1 VEDEMTGPHTEQEH
15 PTYAVHDRPLDG
27 NVLAGALGG
36 ALGIDVTVAVVA
48 CAGCGRRQAVG
59 ELVVYASAMGSVARC
74 RGCGDVV
81 LRVAEVRED
90 VLLDLRGCSVLRL
103 SR

>member
-1 VEDEMTGPHTEQEH
+1 MTNWHEQQTQA
-15 PTYAVHDRPLDG
+15 PYAAHDRPLDG
-27 NVLAGALGG
+27 NVLAGPLGDALGV
-36 ALGIDVTVAVVA
+36 DVTVAVVA
-48 CAGCGRRQAVG
+48 CAGCGRRQAVA

-81 LRVAEVRED
+81 LRVAEVRSD
-90 VLLDLRGCSVLRL
+90 ILLDLRGSSMMRL

>member
-1 VEDEMTGPHTEQEH
+1 MTDSQEQQTQT
-15 PTYAVHDRPLDG
+15 PYAVHDRPLDG
-27 NVLAGALGG
+27 NVLAGPLGDALGV
-36 ALGIDVTVAVVA
+36 DVTVAVVA
-48 CAGCGRRQAVG
+48 CAGCGRRQAVA

-81 LRVAEVRED
+81 LRVAEVRSD